1 MRGYFFGFRPW
12 KRFWGDIRPF
22 FDCDRFD
29 FLGGDPAGEEPLER
43 ARKRGLGEGES
54 AIYLWGRTEYPALE
68 RFAKEREIPLYRVED
83 GFVRSLGL
91 GSDLTRP
98 YSLVVDGRGIYFDPT
113 QPSDLEHLLETAE
126 FERSLLERAERLR
139 EYIVTHKLSK
149 YNVYRD
155 REIPL
160 PGRHP
165 GQEIALVPGQVEDDA
180 SIRYGADGMSNLE
193 LLRAAR
199 ERAPRAYL
207 VYKPHPDVL
216 AGNRRGGVPEREARR
231 YCDAIVT
238 EASLDSV
245 LARADT
251 VHTMT
256 SLVGFEAL
264 LRGKEVHTYGMP
276 FYAGWGL
283 TRDARRCARRTRR
296 RSLAE
301 LVAATYLLY
310 PRYLDPESGERC
322 GIERTLEGLERL
334 RRRYNDE
341 RFYRWRV
348 DARNVLMRRA
358 QGLMNTLKR

>member
-1 MRGYFFGFRPW
+1 
-12 KRFWGDIRPF
+12 
-22 FDCDRFD
+22 
-29 FLGGDPAGEEPLER
+29 
-43 ARKRGLGEGES
+43 
-54 AIYLWGRTEYPALE
+54 
-68 RFAKEREIPLYRVED
+68 
-83 GFVRSLGL
+83 
-91 GSDLTRP
+91 
-98 YSLVVDGRGIYFDPT
+98 VVDGRGIYFDPT

-160 PGRHP
+160 PGRRP

-264 LRGKEVHTYGMP
+264 LRGREVHTYGMP

-334 RRRYNDE
+334 RRRYDNDS
-341 RFYRWRV
+341 FYRWKV
-348 DARNVLMRRA
+348 NARNVFMRRA
-358 QGLMNTLKR
+358 QGLMKILSR